1 MSIKIASMKEVENE
15 INNKKLGED
24 ENALENRLKIHV
36 ALKLTY
42 W

>member
-1 MSIKIASMKEVENE
+1 MKEVA
-15 INNKKLGED
+15 IKLGED